1 MPSESRRLQ
10 ARGSAAAAMRA
21 LHVFAPS
28 SEEIYV
34 IATSLSDPCLVID
47 RRTGLCRVAPPA
59 ELVSLIGPAGNRAP
73 SIPLQAVVGIVSFP
87 DDKALIIVTESQR
100 RGIVTER
107 GPGSIAA
114 ISKTIFLQLKP
125 ESERGNGGSSHAGDQ
140 WQWPWGSAPVAHA
153 WPCSRTCVR
162 GCCRNTRRKTSVPRK
177 TQEPA

>member
-59 ELVSLIGPAGNRAP
+59 ELVSLIGPAGNRAR

-87 DDKALIIVTESQR
+87 DDKALITTITSR
-100 RGIVTER
+100 
-107 GPGSIAA
+107 
-114 ISKTIFLQLKP
+114 SKAHY
-125 ESERGNGGSSHAGDQ
+125 E
-140 WQWPWGSAPVAHA
+140 PVF
-153 WPCSRTCVR
+153 SCVR
-162 GCCRNTRRKTSVPRK
+162 GEHSFSRVLVSLPRSSLYDRFIEVKPVENLPHVHTKIRRLRTRART
-177 TQEPA
+177 